1 MDQLLAMIIVP
12 PLVGVITYAVLH
24 HLLWKKDEK
33 IDASTGEATPT
44 RRKIAVAQIGLRM
57 QGAVKCPAAGGLYLC
72 ERKERNAVT
81 SAFPPLLKRE
91 PT

>member
-33 IDASTGEATPT
+33 IDRPANRTNSTQNSGGPDWPT
-44 RRKIAVAQIGLRM
+44 N
-57 QGAVKCPAAGGLYLC
+57 AGRGQMTRDQPLYLW
-72 ERKERNAVT
+72 ERKDRTAVT

>member
-33 IDASTGEATPT
+33 ID
-44 RRKIAVAQIGLRM
+44 R
-57 QGAVKCPAAGGLYLC
+57 PAKPHQLDA
-72 ERKERNAVT
+72 K
-81 SAFPPLLKRE
+81 
-91 PT
+91 